1 MLEYE
6 KHITKHCGISETQI
20 CLNKC
25 KCGALTN
32 REQCYSCWR
41 KTHLSKDWLK
51 NIQEV
56 IKMSKKKKLYGWKR
70 VERHL

>member
-1 MLEYE
+1 MKEKEQEIDMLEYE

-51 NIQEV
+51 
-56 IKMSKKKKLYGWKR
+56 KYPRGY
-70 VERHL
+70 